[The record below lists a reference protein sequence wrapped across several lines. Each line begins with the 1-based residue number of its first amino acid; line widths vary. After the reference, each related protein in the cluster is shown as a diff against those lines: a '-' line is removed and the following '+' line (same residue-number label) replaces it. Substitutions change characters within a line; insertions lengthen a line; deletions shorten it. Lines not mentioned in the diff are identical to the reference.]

1 MINHIILFFLTVI
14 IYEFV
19 RYIRFIKLVKAN
31 LDIYKK
37 IYKLFKYKNISDNI
51 KEKLILNYSKSLFI
65 ISSKIILFLILI
77 LAFIFMLNL
86 LFPYFFHFVI
96 SILSFIELSILFI
109 VYHHL
114 RKKLNAKL

>member
-1 MINHIILFFLTVI
+1 
-14 IYEFV
+14 
-19 RYIRFIKLVKAN
+19 
-31 LDIYKK
+31 
-37 IYKLFKYKNISDNI
+37 
-51 KEKLILNYSKSLFI
+51 
-65 ISSKIILFLILI
+65 
-77 LAFIFMLNL
+77 MLNL